1 MKKAQIVVNESL
13 KLTCD
18 YENFL
23 DQKDKFICRQ
33 LDIFDHCLTE
43 EESSRK
49 ILSYPVLKSKKI
61 DLSQYLAK
69 EQFLLS
75 FLIELYNKYKVIFCA
90 DEKHFIYDS
99 LVEYKKSCISFLRE
113 KKFVTL
119 HIPELHLTIYG
130 NYDLNMPFNFLAS
143 NPESVVKVETLLKN
157 FDGLY
162 LL

>member
-1 MKKAQIVVNESL
+1 MKKAETVINESL
-13 KLTCD
+13 ELTCD
-18 YENFL
+18 YEIFL
-23 DQKDKFICRQ
+23 TQKDKFICRQ

-43 EESSRK
+43 EESLKK
-49 ILSYPVLKSKKI
+49 ILSYPVLKSKKA

-69 EQFLLS
+69 EYLLLS
-75 FLIELYNKYKVIFCA
+75 FLVELYNRYKVISCI
-90 DEKHFIYDS
+90 DGKHFIYDS
-99 LVEYKKSCISFLRE
+99 LDEYKKSCTSSLRE
-113 KKFVTL
+113 KKLVTL

-143 NPESVVKVETLLKN
+143 NPESAVKIETLLKK